1 MQKFINKKPKRI
13 KSKGETVI
21 NLIIATHGEMSKY
34 TLELS
39 KMVLGEFDN
48 LSSVTFLPGEGPD
61 DLVRKYE
68 ETLASFNNEY
78 GTLFLVDIFGGSPY
92 NAASRLVVEN
102 ENMDIITG
110 VNVPMLL
117 ELLDARDNIDAAK
130 ELAEVAK
137 ESGKSGIQS
146 FSEIFQSM
154 SEKNQELD
162 DLDDLGEL

>member
-1 MQKFINKKPKRI
+1 M
-13 KSKGETVI
+13 V

-48 LSSVTFLPGEGPD
+48 LAAITFLPGEGPD
-61 DLVRKYE
+61 DLLKKYKI
-68 ETLASFNNEY
+68 TLDEFNNNH

-92 NAASRLVVEN
+92 NAASRVVMEN
-102 ENMDIITG
+102 DNMDIITG

-117 ELLDARDNIDAAK
+117 ELLDARDNISLAK
-130 ELAEVAK
+130 DLSEVAK
-137 ESGKSGIQS
+137 DSGKSGIQS
-146 FSEIFQSM
+146 FNEIFANM
-154 SEKNQELD
+154 SEGNQESE